1 MRQGDLM
8 RLSRLAD
15 YAVVLMTHIAQHRE
29 QVHTAAGVTMA
40 TRVPAPTVAKL
51 LNALSRSGLLAST
64 RGIKGGYALARPATA
79 ITVGEIVAVLEGPIA
94 LTQCIK
100 GPGSCDIETVCQSRL
115 GLHRINLAVRKA
127 LEDISLAEI
136 AFPVPATAA
145 PLQPHRKRP
154 GTPDPLIS

>member
-1 MRQGDLM
+1 M

-15 YAVVLMTHIAQHRE
+15 YAVVLMTHIAQHPE
-29 QVHTAAGVTMA
+29 QVHTATGVTMA
-40 TRVPAPTVAKL
+40 TRVPSPTVAKL